1 MVIDKIIV
9 KCRYISYENKGHK
22 CVEVYNQ
29 AAHHFLRY
37 VDKNTMQWRL
47 KWELKCNFIC
57 CLRMQA
63 LEVHS

>member
-9 KCRYISYENKGHK
+9 KCRYISYENRGHK

-37 VDKNTMQWRL
+37 VDKNTMQFYL
-47 KWELKCNFIC
+47 LSKDAG
-57 CLRMQA
+57 LRSTQ
-63 LEVHS
+63 LNNEIK